1 MNKLILNLAPF
12 SSHTLKRIVFFLFI
26 DSFKNHD
33 LENIETRFTLFGYQ
47 SLLFKKKVGGARRK
61 KGFKYLLSVRHVSE
75 QYILKRNC
83 GAVTELLNPLDVI
96 VAQTTLC

>member
-1 MNKLILNLAPF
+1 MLIVLKIMTWRTLRPDLRCLGIKVCD
-12 SSHTLKRIVFFLFI
+12 LKR
-26 DSFKNHD
+26 
-33 LENIETRFTLFGYQ
+33 RR
-47 SLLFKKKVGGARRK
+47 GGE
-61 KGFKYLLSVRHVSE
+61 GFKYLVSVRHVSE

>member
-1 MNKLILNLAPF
+1 MTWRTLRPDLRCLGIKVCD
-12 SSHTLKRIVFFLFI
+12 LKR
-26 DSFKNHD
+26 S
-33 LENIETRFTLFGYQ
+33 
-47 SLLFKKKVGGARRK
+47 GGGRGRK
-61 KGFKYLLSVRHVSE
+61 KGFKYLVSVRHVSE